1 MKKIIIIGSCGA
13 GKTTFAQKINKKLN
27 LPLTNLDQLY
37 WKPGWERTSKTEWR
51 EKVEQLVKG
60 DKWIIDGNYQ
70 STFDIRFPACDTII
84 FLDINRFT
92 CLFRILKRRFLKNRI
107 DVLNK
112 CEEKIDWKFLKWVL
126 WDFPQKGKKKI
137 KKYLKKYDKK
147 VVVLKNG
154 EEMDCFDGDCVTI

>member
-84 FLDINRFT
+84 FLDIN
-92 CLFRILKRRFLKNRI
+92 IYSK
-107 DVLNK
+107 
-112 CEEKIDWKFLKWVL
+112 
-126 WDFPQKGKKKI
+126 
-137 KKYLKKYDKK
+137 
-147 VVVLKNG
+147 
-154 EEMDCFDGDCVTI
+154 